1 VDGPDRIADT
11 KLQPRWSIQ
20 WPRRFLGP
28 PPGLIELNLG
38 GWGLFF
44 GFLVVPVLGRIWLDA
59 RAGSMYTHL
68 LPFDFIYFYGIG
80 QIANEYPLSKLY
92 DYALQLKVFNAI
104 YPITDGAYGPSPY
117 PPFVALF
124 FSLFA
129 RLPLLPAY
137 ILWVF
142 ATLALYIA
150 GIGVV
155 VKEFFQGERL
165 KISLIISLAL
175 AFYPFSI
182 CTLKNGQLAAIAV
195 FSVGL
200 AIYQERHSRAFIS
213 GLALSLLAYKPTLL
227 FFIVP
232 MLLITRRFKALGGFI
247 AGAIVFALVA
257 VAFGGIDIWVV
268 YLHFLSF
275 FRNATVVHGQSML
288 QLWEYVDFTSFS
300 YAVPGG
306 RSSFALGL
314 LTFASSA
321 IATALAIL
329 LYQSAKCGKPV
340 QSLAWASTLTWTLLL
355 NLYVPVWDS
364 ILVVIGI
371 VLTVGALRELG
382 RKATANWI
390 IFLALLMFAVSW
402 NLAAKGN
409 RHGSQM
415 MMILLFIL
423 GLAQLSFLYRAIH
436 NGEAQDIPEPAAG
449 SVNQVASSAP

>member
-1 VDGPDRIADT
+1 MDGAESIEAPG
-11 KLQPRWSIQ
+11 QPNKWSIQ

-38 GWGLFF
+38 GWGLFL
-44 GFLVVPVLGRIWLDA
+44 GFVVVPVLGRIWLDS
-59 RAGSMYTHL
+59 RAGSIYTHL

-80 QIANEYPLSKLY
+80 HITNEYPLARLY
-92 DYALQLKVFNAI
+92 DYALQLKVFNGI

-129 RLPLLPAY
+129 KLPLLPAY

-142 ATLALYIA
+142 VSLALYIV
-150 GIGVV
+150 GIGAV
-155 VKEFFQGERL
+155 VKDIFPGERL

-182 CTLKNGQLAAIAV
+182 CTLKNGQLATIAV

-200 AIYQERHSRAFIS
+200 AIFQERHSRPFIS

-227 FFIVP
+227 LFIVP
-232 MLLITRRFKALGGFI
+232 MLLITRRFRALGGFI
-247 AGAIVFALVA
+247 AGAAALALVA
-257 VAFGGIDIWVV
+257 VAFGGVDIWIV

-275 FRNATVVHGQSML
+275 FRDATVVHGQSLL

-306 RSSFALGL
+306 RSSLALGL

-321 IATALAIL
+321 IVTALAVL
-329 LYQSAKCGKPV
+329 LSKSAKGGRPV
-340 QSLAWASTLTWTLLL
+340 QDLAWAVTLTWTLLL
-355 NLYVPVWDS
+355 NFYVPVWDA
-364 ILVVIGI
+364 ILVVIAL
-371 VLTVGALRELG
+371 VLTIGAMRDLG
-382 RKATANWI
+382 KNVTASWI
-390 IFLALLMFAVSW
+390 RLLAMLMFAVSW

-423 GLAQLSFLYRAIH
+423 GLVQLSLLYRAI
-436 NGEAQDIPEPAAG
+436 GKEQPQEASPLSAG
-449 SVNQVASSAP
+449 